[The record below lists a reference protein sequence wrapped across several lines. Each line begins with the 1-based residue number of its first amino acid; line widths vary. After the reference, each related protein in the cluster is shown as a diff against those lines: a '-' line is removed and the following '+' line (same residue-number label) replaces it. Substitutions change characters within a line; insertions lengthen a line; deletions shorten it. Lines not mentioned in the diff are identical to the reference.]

1 MSAVET
7 CLTRRLA
14 AEAAYQ
20 DAIRSLA
27 PAQTLMAA
35 TQAVLL
41 SPDLP
46 KYRTVFA
53 KALARFGAK
62 EAIQSDLLRA
72 LQRGGV
78 LRSLEIVLQ
87 AGGRG
92 GMIAEPFASKFVLC
106 VEALERAL
114 LHSGMA
120 MPEAID
126 SALSRSAL
134 HRGFGAAILT
144 SLLNGVVIRDPVL
157 LSGLEAVRINVARAA
172 LCETPPEVS
181 PRAREFIHALSVQ
194 VWIQDG
200 LLAAEPDQE
209 LAASLA
215 DGSRRGSLVPLARGL
230 FPIAAPSVL
239 GSLTQT

>member
-1 MSAVET
+1 MSAVEI
-7 CLTRRLA
+7 CLTRRRA
-14 AEAAYQ
+14 AEAACQ
-20 DAIRSLA
+20 DAIRSFD

-46 KYRTVFA
+46 RYRTVFA
-53 KALARFGAK
+53 QALARFGAK
-62 EAIQSDLLRA
+62 EASQPGLLGA
-72 LQRGGV
+72 LRRGGV

-92 GMIAEPFASKFVLC
+92 GMIAEPFASAFVLG
-106 VEALERAL
+106 VDALERAL

-120 MPEAID
+120 LPKAID
-126 SALSRSAL
+126 PALSQSAL
-134 HRGFGAAILT
+134 HRGFAAAILI

-157 LSGLEAVRINVARAA
+157 LSRLEAVRINVARAA
-172 LCETPPEVS
+172 LCVTPPEVS
-181 PRAREFIHALSVQ
+181 PRARAFIHALSVQ

-215 DGSRRGSLVPLARGL
+215 DGSRGGSLVPLARGL
-230 FPIAAPSVL
+230 FPLRLHPCSIA
-239 GSLTQT
+239 G